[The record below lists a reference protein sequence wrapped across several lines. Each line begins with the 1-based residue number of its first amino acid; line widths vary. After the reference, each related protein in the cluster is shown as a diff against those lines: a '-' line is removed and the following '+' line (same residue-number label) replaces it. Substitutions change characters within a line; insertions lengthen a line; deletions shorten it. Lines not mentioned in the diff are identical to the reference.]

1 MTLPI
6 PILTTEQK
14 RLARHALGLDNS
26 RTVYR
31 NRYVAVW
38 QSPADAAWT
47 GLCEAGLAVR
57 TYAGG
62 KGERTYALTL
72 RGATIAMEQG
82 ETLPRDFALDMIE
95 VEDWAKKQEA
105 AK

>member
-1 MTLPI
+1 MSIPTLTP
-6 PILTTEQK
+6 EQR

-31 NRYVAVW
+31 NRYVVAW
-38 QSPADAAWT
+38 QSAADDEWT

-57 TYAGG
+57 TYRGG

-72 RGATIAMEQG
+72 RGATLAMEQG

-95 VEDWAKKQEA
+95 IEDRAKA
-105 AK
+105 GGGS